1 MIMMKKKLDR
11 YNFDKI
17 SDRMSQKYGTLPKG
31 GEEDYTTLLFPMES
45 NLLKLHREDARRD
58 SRKAIEAIHIC
69 LLTVNGYLNDIEY
82 DFGIF
87 LSGENKALAKGLL
100 MGFDPFTNEEIREA
114 LKDTYDLDSKEGM
127 EAYFREPVMC
137 LLRLEKSIEMWLRAR
152 GNDGYFQ
159 YIEDLMGDTVKRDLE
174 MNYAVLAKEE
184 EE

>member
-1 MIMMKKKLDR
+1 M
-11 YNFDKI
+11 
-17 SDRMSQKYGTLPKG
+17 
-31 GEEDYTTLLFPMES
+31 
-45 NLLKLHREDARRD
+45 
-58 SRKAIEAIHIC
+58 
-69 LLTVNGYLNDIEY
+69 
-82 DFGIF
+82 
-87 LSGENKALAKGLL
+87 SGENKALAKGLL